1 MTSNTDRASFSGSST
16 ALLAIPYAVTP
27 GESRNFDLTTSSY
40 AGSNGPNADPAY
52 LFSQIRS
59 TEWIHRYGLKSQRL
73 TFDQILQQIG
83 FKRVESFDPV
93 IGKTVTAKYAGNL
106 YHEVQHDNGDRYVLT
121 CRPDKLREFHHRLT
135 RMLSLLRKRVLFITD
150 GSRRLFGV
158 ISEPTVCLVC
168 DCKTLDHR
176 IFNQF
181 QVSLTN
187 LFKEQISK
195 IKKFNVIWVS
205 NDNEQFREQP
215 IDVNATNI
223 DQAIDW
229 ICDRKCPRNKI
240 SIGSTCEAVLKGFD
254 NSVESV
260 YLISE
265 GDSSDLAR
273 EMLRDNIVK
282 TRLSSTSPK
291 PLHVVSLYCHN
302 NDTQL
307 FLRSLAQSAEG
318 SYFCYKIK
326 NEVANLKAP
335 SNLNDPTR
343 IKLQGDKLQMGTNA
357 LAPLPEYPL
366 DITLM
371 YKEIVECQNVI
382 DRLEKILGFIR
393 DENQSP
399 AKSIETTKSMDAFST
414 SGDHN
419 FQRSLVVQSSALFSN
434 QENEMSSA
442 DWLKIH
448 GIDAQKLDFFS
459 VLQSAAFRH
468 CDGVVTLLKP
478 PADSREITASAPANF
493 QEKLI
498 NAIYCDQFAH
508 VTWPDGTIRH
518 VHVTPELYRDYERRM
533 KTLLEKLKARLAWL
547 KKGSRDV
554 FGSILENNIYILI
567 DTSQSMQHHLSFVKE
582 KLRLLIQDQL
592 HTKERVN
599 LVAFNS
605 AITPWRDRLTKIND
619 TTTYSQL
626 QPWIDGLNAEGST
639 NTLAALR
646 FALADPTTEAIYLLT
661 DGRPDQNE
669 RHILSQVQYR
679 QTVPIHTI
687 AFNCND
693 QAANRFLIDLAKQ
706 TGGRFHTF
714 SCGFEKQAAIEIP
727 ESEDVGGVKNELIR
741 GEKELERIAGLRDE
755 CLGIAWSQENLRGKF
770 PKSKSQRIHNDDKP
784 IPSQRRSQSTLDLP
798 FRPNTASMPLRTT
811 KKKRSITN
819 KNRQR
824 RSKSATNLTA
834 HSAVINYNND
844 QWLLPE
850 TKEYLKVSNETEE
863 TKSDT
868 ENQDKVEIERP
879 KRKPIRT
886 PYNEVI
892 SYLKR
897 KSLVVQGLTI
907 FDVLY
912 PTSVTVKDPHHIQVI
927 DRYVLAK
934 VWDDI
939 LPLTYGSYVGKLRLV
954 NHYAVDLEKY
964 EVKLKELIDNYH
976 KFTTDFIWKHLSDD
990 DKRKLGPS
998 IHWDSLSKDEQN
1010 KITQEIRT
1018 EEYTSQNSL
1027 ENFAWRKLTEQEQN
1041 ALLQKPVPYQDKNQ
1055 TLVKAALKE
1064 AEAESALKGIAR
1076 MDVEIHRAIKF
1087 LQIST
1092 DLRQLQKRADAD
1104 AKPAVEQKP
1113 KIKPKSAQHNFHQRV
1128 ICRFDADG
1136 FFHPGTIQKNPDGR
1150 AMIRFDIGIEQ
1161 EAVGHI
1167 MLPTNGAIAQPH
1179 LYVNDCVLVRRING
1193 TQEYWAPGVVA
1204 VLPSPTA
1211 QPPPLY
1217 MVQVYAPSL
1226 SAVHVHRRDILKI
1239 SLGLYQ
1245 RTVSYLQSINRKPEP
1260 PTDSIPK
1267 IPDESSFKDVL
1278 RRELEPLTTKVEHI
1292 HKSNKIRYR
1301 QLKAV
1306 LEDQM
1311 NVIND
1316 LQEKTSNKVARLKRA
1331 APVSISLIPDHD
1343 EPDPPKSIS
1352 SRRSSVDSSI
1362 QPNTQVFALWLEDD
1376 SFVYEGIILNKLSHS
1391 NSYTVKRTGLH
1402 GVESII
1408 SRENIF
1414 LQTDLICLKTLHSPS
1429 FALIEY
1435 PKNGRNCWK
1444 PAAILPSDDKETQKS
1459 VRFYDGMDVAISN
1472 SKHVIPIDRN
1482 KFQEYAQYRIDFEKS
1497 LIGQVIVG
1505 LNQEEK
1511 KFMLGTVID
1520 RVAHGHTYTIQ
1531 WCDKNQSEQ
1540 DEEYLYGAFT
1550 RSIRHQINDTVL
1562 AMDDNQCL
1570 YKLARVIHILRDKKK
1585 LIVRFIDAE
1594 EDNREIEVPA
1604 ATTFVITTPAF
1615 ESIIEK
1621 QKTT

>member
-1 MTSNTDRASFSGSST
+1 MSLGQMEPFVMFMLHQNYIVS
-16 ALLAIPYAVTP
+16 V
-27 GESRNFDLTTSSY
+27 
-40 AGSNGPNADPAY
+40 
-52 LFSQIRS
+52 
-59 TEWIHRYGLKSQRL
+59 
-73 TFDQILQQIG
+73 
-83 FKRVESFDPV
+83 
-93 IGKTVTAKYAGNL
+93 
-106 YHEVQHDNGDRYVLT
+106 
-121 CRPDKLREFHHRLT
+121 FH
-135 RMLSLLRKRVLFITD
+135 
-150 GSRRLFGV
+150 
-158 ISEPTVCLVC
+158 
-168 DCKTLDHR
+168 
-176 IFNQF
+176 
-181 QVSLTN
+181 
-187 LFKEQISK
+187 
-195 IKKFNVIWVS
+195 
-205 NDNEQFREQP
+205 
-215 IDVNATNI
+215 
-223 DQAIDW
+223 
-229 ICDRKCPRNKI
+229 
-240 SIGSTCEAVLKGFD
+240 
-254 NSVESV
+254 
-260 YLISE
+260 
-265 GDSSDLAR
+265 
-273 EMLRDNIVK
+273 
-282 TRLSSTSPK
+282 
-291 PLHVVSLYCHN
+291 
-302 NDTQL
+302 
-307 FLRSLAQSAEG
+307 LRS
-318 SYFCYKIK
+318 
-326 NEVANLKAP
+326 
-335 SNLNDPTR
+335 
-343 IKLQGDKLQMGTNA
+343 
-357 LAPLPEYPL
+357 
-366 DITLM
+366 
-371 YKEIVECQNVI
+371 
-382 DRLEKILGFIR
+382 
-393 DENQSP
+393 
-399 AKSIETTKSMDAFST
+399 
-414 SGDHN
+414 
-419 FQRSLVVQSSALFSN
+419 
-434 QENEMSSA
+434 
-442 DWLKIH
+442 
-448 GIDAQKLDFFS
+448 
-459 VLQSAAFRH
+459 
-468 CDGVVTLLKP
+468 
-478 PADSREITASAPANF
+478 
-493 QEKLI
+493 
-498 NAIYCDQFAH
+498 
-508 VTWPDGTIRH
+508 
-518 VHVTPELYRDYERRM
+518 DYERRM